1 MGNTL
6 IDMTGMRFGKWTVL
20 ERDPA
25 KKKGMWVCRCDCGT
39 VKLVSRRHLKDGG
52 SVSCGCFRRDKAR
65 EQHRTHGM
73 KKTRLYRIWSGVKDR
88 TSNPKSKYWNHYG
101 GDGITM
107 YEPWKDSF
115 EAFKDWA
122 MANGYSDNL
131 SIDRIDNYKGYS
143 PDNCRW
149 VDFLTQENNRRNTRY
164 CVYQGE
170 RFPAMMLARR
180 LNLSRHMTLKL
191 YGE

>member
-52 SVSCGCFRRDKAR
+52 SVSCGCYRKYWAST
-65 EQHRTHGM
+65 HGVTHGM

-88 TSNPKSKYWNHYG
+88 TCNTNSKYWDRYG
-101 GDGITM
+101 GKGITM
-107 YEPWKDSF
+107 YEPWKNSF
-115 EAFKDWA
+115 EEFRDWS
-122 MANGYSDNL
+122 MANGYTDDL
-131 SIDRIDNYKGYS
+131 TIDRIDNTKSYT

-149 VDFLTQENNRRNTRY
+149 ADWITQENNRCNTRY
-164 CVYQGE
+164 CLYNGE
-170 RFPAMMLARR
+170 RIPVTILSRK
-180 LNLSRHMTLKL
+180 LNLSWDKTLKL